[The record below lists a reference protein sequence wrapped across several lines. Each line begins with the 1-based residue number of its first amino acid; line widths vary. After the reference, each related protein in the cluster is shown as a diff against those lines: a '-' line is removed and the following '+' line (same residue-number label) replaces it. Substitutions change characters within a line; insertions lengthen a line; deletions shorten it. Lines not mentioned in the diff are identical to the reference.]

1 MRRNTF
7 LDGQAALLLVG
18 SALLAV
24 GLALPGN
31 ASLQPVSASL
41 QPVNAALQ
49 PVNAA
54 LQPVNAA
61 LQSTGG
67 EDPVPPTTQADPS
80 RTPFASLG
88 NADSNGQMIAVT
100 GIDLT
105 GTSILYLVD
114 TEKKQLA
121 IYQATG
127 GSESMQGVKLVGAR
141 RIDLD
146 LQLEGFN
153 DRSQYPYDELEQRFA
168 KIRGGAATGK

>member
-1 MRRNTF
+1 
-7 LDGQAALLLVG
+7 
-18 SALLAV
+18 
-24 GLALPGN
+24 
-31 ASLQPVSASL
+31 
-41 QPVNAALQ
+41 
-49 PVNAA
+49 
-54 LQPVNAA
+54 
-61 LQSTGG
+61 
-67 EDPVPPTTQADPS
+67 
-80 RTPFASLG
+80 
-88 NADSNGQMIAVT
+88 MIAVT

>member
-1 MRRNTF
+1 MRRTSL

-24 GLALPGN
+24 GLALP
-31 ASLQPVSASL
+31 SSASL
-41 QPVNAALQ
+41 QGTG
-49 PVNAA
+49 
-54 LQPVNAA
+54 
-61 LQSTGG
+61 TGG
-67 EDPVPPTTQADPS
+67 NTNTPQAPNPFTTPIA
-80 RTPFASLG
+80 AIG

-105 GTSILYLVD
+105 GSSILYLVD
-114 TEKKQLA
+114 TQKKQLA

-127 GSESMQGVKLVGAR
+127 GTEAMQGVKLVGAR

-153 DRSQYPYDELEQRFA
+153 DRSQYPYEELEQRFA
-168 KIRGGAATGK
+168 KIRAGVTPPGK

>member
-31 ASLQPVSASL
+31 ASLQ
-41 QPVNAALQ
+41 
-49 PVNAA
+49 
-54 LQPVNAA
+54 
-61 LQSTGG
+61 STGG
-67 EDPVPPTTQADPS
+67 DDPPIPPNSQADA
-80 RTPFASLG
+80 RNTPFASLG

-127 GSESMQGVKLVGAR
+127 GTESMQGVKLVGAR

-168 KIRGGAATGK
+168 KIRGGSKTGK

>member
-1 MRRNTF
+1 MLVHPAGVPMRRSSL

-24 GLALPGN
+24 GLALP
-31 ASLQPVSASL
+31 SSASL
-41 QPVNAALQ
+41 QG
-49 PVNAA
+49 
-54 LQPVNAA
+54 
-61 LQSTGG
+61 TGG
-67 EDPVPPTTQADPS
+67 NTNTTQNPNPFT
-80 RTPFASLG
+80 TPIAAIG

-105 GTSILYLVD
+105 GSSILYLVD
-114 TEKKQLA
+114 TQKKQLA

-127 GSESMQGVKLVGAR
+127 GTEAMQGVKLVGAR

-153 DRSQYPYDELEQRFA
+153 DRSQYPYEELEQRFA
-168 KIRGGAATGK
+168 KIRAGITPPGK

>member
-80 RTPFASLG
+80 RRP
-88 NADSNGQMIAVT
+88 IRV
-100 GIDLT
+100 
-105 GTSILYLVD
+105 
-114 TEKKQLA
+114 
-121 IYQATG
+121 
-127 GSESMQGVKLVGAR
+127 AR
-141 RIDLD
+141 RSH
-146 LQLEGFN
+146 
-153 DRSQYPYDELEQRFA
+153 RS
-168 KIRGGAATGK
+168 ATPTRTAR

>member
-1 MRRNTF
+1 MRRTSL

-24 GLALPGN
+24 GLALP
-31 ASLQPVSASL
+31 SSASL
-41 QPVNAALQ
+41 QGTG
-49 PVNAA
+49 
-54 LQPVNAA
+54 
-61 LQSTGG
+61 TGG
-67 EDPVPPTTQADPS
+67 TTNTTQNPNPFT
-80 RTPFASLG
+80 TPIAAIG

-105 GTSILYLVD
+105 GSSILYLVD
-114 TEKKQLA
+114 TQKKQLA

-127 GSESMQGVKLVGAR
+127 GTEAMQGVKLVGAR

-153 DRSQYPYDELEQRFA
+153 DRSQYPYEELEQRFA
-168 KIRGGAATGK
+168 KIRAGITPPGK

>member
-31 ASLQPVSASL
+31 ASLQPVSTSL
-41 QPVNAALQ
+41 QPVS
-49 PVNAA
+49 AA